1 VYTFAV
7 APSTFFI
14 PALAAGLWLLARKKL
29 FAQAAHGIAVLYVA
43 KVGIKQAEL
52 LARVIQ

>member
-7 APSTFFI
+7 TASTFFI
-14 PALAAGLWLLARKKL
+14 PALAASLWLLARKKL
-29 FAQAAHGIAVLYVA
+29 FTQASHGIAVLYVS

>member
-1 VYTFAV
+1 MHAFAG

-14 PALAAGLWLLARKKL
+14 PALAASLWLLTSKKL
-29 FAQAAHGIAVLYVA
+29 FTQAAHGIAVLYVS